1 MQNKLI
7 SIRLPEKMLNDAK
20 NITSTGLFSNLNDFI
35 RASIRKSIDD
45 YQTKKALLELKK
57 GFGTME
63 GKIKRLTHKE
73 REKLVKEFF
82 KEKKA
87 GRDIF
92 KEYNL

>member
-20 NITSTGLFSNLNDFI
+20 SIISKGLFSNLNDFV
-35 RASIRKSIDD
+35 RASIRKSIED
-45 YQTKKALLELKK
+45 YETKKALLGLKK
-57 GFGTME
+57 GFGSIK
-63 GKIKRLTHKE
+63 GKIKHLTTKE
-73 REKLVKEFF
+73 REELVKEFF

-92 KEYNL
+92 KEYKL